1 MTDPR
6 ALQDLVPMASTL
18 GIEVVEAEPE
28 LVVATMAWAPER
40 CTAGGVLHGG
50 ALMAL
55 ADTAGAICAFLNLP
69 EGAGST
75 TTADSQTNFLRGVTE
90 GGVRVESRPLRSGG
104 TLAVIES
111 LLRDDAGRLVAKTT
125 QTQIFLRPRD

>member
-1 MTDPR
+1 MAEPR

-18 GIEVVEAEPE
+18 GIEIVDAKLE

-69 EGAGST
+69 EGAVST
-75 TTADSQTNFLRGVTE
+75 TTADSQTNFLRAVTE
-90 GGVRVESRPLRSGG
+90 GEVRVESRPLRSGG

-111 LLRDDAGRLVAKTT
+111 LLLDDAGRLVAKTT
-125 QTQIFLRPRD
+125 QTQIFLRARD